1 MGLRKDNNGIVAGLI
16 SSPQMMALILICIIV
31 LVIIFFVGITIMSFF
46 LDFFIPIILVI
57 VGLLILMGKIPV
69 PYRFATG
76 FIVMISGFMF
86 WFINANLQTI
96 SQMLGV
102 M

>member
-1 MGLRKDNNGIVAGLI
+1 MDIRKDNNGVVASLI
-16 SSPQMMALILICIIV
+16 SSPQMMALILVSIIV
-31 LVIIFFVGITIMSFF
+31 LAIIFFVGITIMSFF

-57 VGLLILMGKIPV
+57 VGLLILLGKIPV

-76 FIVMISGFMF
+76 FIIMISGFMF
-86 WFINANLQTI
+86 WFVNANLQTI
-96 SQMLGV
+96 GQMLGV

>member
-31 LVIIFFVGITIMSFF
+31 LAIIFFVGITIMSFF

-96 SQMLGV
+96 NQMLGV